1 MTSGD
6 ALPGSQPPPQ
16 VDDADRAL
24 RESELRL
31 QQVLDN
37 TSAAVFAKDRTGRYL
52 FVNREF
58 ERLTGRSAD
67 ELIGHSDR
75 DIFPSD
81 MAAALRRNDMRVL
94 LEARA
99 MEFEESGVFAGEQR
113 TFLSAKFPLLD
124 VDDTPYAVCG
134 IATDITVR
142 KQIETAL
149 STSALAVSSA
159 YGRDLFM
166 ELSRYLA
173 AILDVDVAFI
183 AQMRPDDPAT
193 MHVLAFVCDGTP
205 REHFDYALANTACAT
220 VVGHGFRIYRAGL
233 GAQFP
238 LDDDFIQMGAEGY
251 AGYPLNDAQ
260 GRALGL
266 ISIVSRR
273 PLEQPEFI
281 ESVMKI
287 FAVRAAAEIER
298 QRTDQALLASQA
310 SYRQIFEASEDAIFV
325 HDFETGRIVDVNPK
339 ACSIFGYTH
348 AEMLDIAMDRL
359 GSGEPPYTGA
369 DAAAHL
375 ERARRA
381 GSAGFEWHRRNK
393 DGSLHWDEVYL
404 KVANIGG
411 AARILAFTRDITE
424 RKLAEEAAHR
434 NAEHLRATVNAALDC
449 IIAMDEN
456 GTIIKF
462 NPAAEACFGLSEG
475 EALGR
480 SLAETIIPERF
491 RERHLYG
498 LRRYLDGGPGPVLK
512 QRLEVMA
519 MRADG
524 TEFPAELAIGV
535 DDSPSGKTFI
545 GYLRDITERT
555 QAEQGRRRLEA
566 QLLQAKKMEALGHLT
581 GGIAHDFNNLLAS
594 IMGYVGLASERS
606 AGGEDAR
613 LHGYLDQA
621 MQSCE
626 RARDLIQQ
634 MLMFSRGQKG
644 QARALDAAGCIEQ
657 NLAVLRPT
665 VPPGIRIELDIAP
678 DASAVRFDP
687 VQLGQVL
694 LNLCVNGCD
703 AMQGEGRL
711 TLGLREVSVESV
723 QCSACRQPVE
733 GTYVE
738 LSVRDTG
745 PGIEPSVLERIFDP
759 FFSTKPPG
767 KGAGMGLATVHGIV
781 HEHGGHLLVDTASG
795 AGTCF
800 RVLLQACEAE
810 ARATPAR
817 RRSDRPGPLPVEG
830 RVLVV
835 DDEHSVGE
843 FMCELLASW
852 EVEADFIASPQE
864 ALERVR
870 ESPQR
875 YRLLVTDHSMPSI
888 TGVELA
894 QALLSIAPDLPVVL
908 YTGLADRVHGALP
921 ANMLPTVLRKPIDRA
936 QLARLLTEVLG
947 RTDEAAIP

>member
-1 MTSGD
+1 MNTGVPP
-6 ALPGSQPPPQ
+6 APPQ
-16 VDDADRAL
+16 VDDRERAL
-24 RESELRL
+24 RDSELRL
-31 QQVLDN
+31 QQVLDY

-58 ERLTGRSAD
+58 ERLTGRGAG
-67 ELIGHSDR
+67 ELIGRSDR
-75 DIFPSD
+75 DIFPPD
-81 MAAALRRNDMRVL
+81 MAASLRRNDMRVL

-124 VDDTPYAVCG
+124 VDQVPYAVCG
-134 IATDITVR
+134 IATDITLR

-149 STSALAVSSA
+149 STSALAVSNA
-159 YGRDLFM
+159 YGRDLFI

-183 AQMRPDDPAT
+183 AQMRQDDPGM
-193 MHVLAFVCDGTP
+193 MHVLAFVADGTP
-205 REHFDYALANTACAT
+205 REHFDYPLANTACDT
-220 VVGHGFRIYRAGL
+220 VVGHGFRIYPAGL
-233 GAQFP
+233 GARFP
-238 LDDDFIQMGAEGY
+238 LDDDFIEMGAEGY

-260 GRALGL
+260 GRPLGL

-298 QRTDQALLASQA
+298 ERADQALIASQA

-325 HDFETGRIVDVNPK
+325 HDFESGRIVDVNPK
-339 ACSIFGYTH
+339 ACTIFGYTQQ
-348 AEMLDIAMDRL
+348 EMLDISMDAL

-375 ERARRA
+375 ERARRE

-393 DGSLHWDEVYL
+393 DGTLRWDEVYL

-411 AARILAFTRDITE
+411 VPRILAFTRDITE
-424 RKLAEEAAHR
+424 RRNAEEAAQR
-434 NAEHLRATVNAALDC
+434 NAQHLRATVNAALDC
-449 IIAMDEN
+449 IIAMDES
-456 GTIIKF
+456 GTIVKF
-462 NPAAEACFGLSEG
+462 NPAAEACFGLNERQ
-475 EALGR
+475 ALGR
-480 SLAETIIPERF
+480 SLAETIIPERY
-491 RERHLYG
+491 RERHQFG
-498 LRRYLDGGPGPVLK
+498 LRRYLAGGPGPVLK
-512 QRLEVMA
+512 QRLEVTA

-524 TEFPAELAIGV
+524 SEFPAELAIGV
-535 DDSPSGKTFI
+535 DDSPSGKVFI

-555 QAEQGRRRLEA
+555 QAEQRRRRLEA

-606 AGGEDAR
+606 SGGGDER
-613 LHGYLDQA
+613 LSNYLGQA
-621 MQSCE
+621 LQSCE

-644 QARALDAAGCIEQ
+644 QAQSVDAAACIEQ

-665 VPPGIRIELDIAP
+665 IAP
-678 DASAVRFDP
+678 GVRIQRHIEPGTGPVQFDP

-694 LNLCVNGCD
+694 LNLCVNACD
-703 AMQGEGRL
+703 AMQDEGRL
-711 TLGLREVSVESV
+711 QLDLREVHVDAG
-723 QCSACRQPVE
+723 QCCACRQPIE
-733 GTYVE
+733 GEFVA

-745 PGIEPSVLERIFDP
+745 PGIEPAVLERIFDP

-781 HEHGGHLLVDTASG
+781 HEHGGHLQVDTVAG

-800 RVLLQACEAE
+800 RVLLPRGAD
-810 ARATPAR
+810 ATRPAPAR
-817 RRSDRPGPLPVEG
+817 RASDRRAPARQG

-843 FMCELLASW
+843 FMCELLSSW
-852 EVEADFIASPQE
+852 GLEADFTAVPEQALALVRAAPQH
-864 ALERVR
+864 
-870 ESPQR
+870 
-875 YRLLVTDHSMPSI
+875 YRLVITDHSMPSI
-888 TGVELA
+888 TGVQLA
-894 QALLSIAPDLPVVL
+894 QALATVAPELPVLL
-908 YTGLADRVHGALP
+908 YTGLADRVQEDSLP
-921 ANMLPTVLRKPIDRA
+921 PNMLRTVLRKPIDHA
-936 QLARLLTEVLG
+936 HLARLLGEVLG
-947 RTDEAAIP
+947 EAA

>member
-1 MTSGD
+1 MNAGI
-6 ALPGSQPPPQ
+6 PPPNAQ
-16 VDDADRAL
+16 VDDRERAL

-37 TSAAVFAKDRTGRYL
+37 TSAAVFAKDRAGRYL

-58 ERLTGRSAD
+58 ERLTGRDAD
-67 ELIGHSDR
+67 ALIGRNDR
-75 DIFPSD
+75 DIFPPD

-124 VDDTPYAVCG
+124 MDQMPYAVCG
-134 IATDITVR
+134 IATDITLR
-142 KQIETAL
+142 KQVETAL
-149 STSALAVSSA
+149 SSSALAVSRA
-159 YGRDLFM
+159 YGRDLFV

-193 MHVLAFVCDGTP
+193 MHVLAFVADGVP
-205 REHFDYALANTACAT
+205 REHYDYGLAGTACET
-220 VVGHGFRIYRAGL
+220 VVGHGFRLYPAAL
-233 GAQFP
+233 GSLFP
-238 LDDDFIQMGAEGY
+238 LDTDFIDMEAEGY
-251 AGYPLNDAQ
+251 AGFPLNDSQ
-260 GRALGL
+260 GRPIG
-266 ISIVSRR
+266 IVSIMSRR

-287 FAVRAAAEIER
+287 FAVRAVAEIER
-298 QRTDQALLASQA
+298 LRADQALATSQS

-325 HDFETGRIVDVNPK
+325 HDVDTFRIVDVNPK
-339 ACSIFGYTH
+339 ACAQFGYTH
-348 AEMLDIAMDRL
+348 DEMLEMDMDRL
-359 GSGEPPYTGA
+359 GTGEPPYSGA

-375 ERARRA
+375 ARARSE

-393 DGSLHWDEVYL
+393 DGSLHWDEVFL

-411 AARILAFTRDITE
+411 APRILAFTRDITE
-424 RKLAEEAAHR
+424 RKLAEASACR

-449 IIAMDEN
+449 IIAMDER

-462 NPAAEACFGLSEG
+462 NPAAEACFGIPERD
-475 EALGR
+475 ALGR

-491 RERHLYG
+491 RERHQFG
-498 LRRYLDGGPGPVLK
+498 LRRYLEGGPGPVLK
-512 QRLEVMA
+512 KRLEVVA
-519 MRADG
+519 QRADG
-524 TEFPAELAIGV
+524 SEFPAELAIGV
-535 DDSPSGKTFI
+535 DDSPAGKTFI

-555 QAEQGRRRLEA
+555 EAEERRRRLEA

-594 IMGYVGLASERS
+594 IMGYVALAHERS
-606 AGGEDAR
+606 DDGEDTR
-613 LHGYLDQA
+613 LSGYLDQA
-621 MQSCE
+621 LQSCE

-644 QARALDAAGCIEQ
+644 QAQAMDVAGCIEQ
-657 NLAVLRPT
+657 NLAVLQPT
-665 VPPGIRIELDIAP
+665 LTEGIEVEQDVQPGV
-678 DASAVRFDP
+678 SAVEFDP

-694 LNLCVNGCD
+694 LNLCVNACD

-711 TLGLREVSVESV
+711 RLGLSDVRIEAT
-723 QCSACRQPVE
+723 QCAACRQPVE
-733 GTYVE
+733 GEFVE
-738 LSVRDTG
+738 LRVADTG
-745 PGIEPSVLERIFDP
+745 PGIAPAVLERMFDP

-781 HEHGGHLLVDTASG
+781 HEHGGHLLVDTSPG
-795 AGTCF
+795 QGTAF
-800 RVLLQACEAE
+800 RVLLPACSGA
-810 ARATPAR
+810 ARPRMSR
-817 RRSDRPGPLPVEG
+817 RRSDRSGVPRREG

-843 FMCELLASW
+843 FMCELLSSW
-852 EVEADFIASPQE
+852 GLEADFVSTPE
-864 ALERVR
+864 LALSRVG
-870 ESPQR
+870 ESPAH
-875 YRLLVTDHSMPSI
+875 YRLLITDHSMPSM
-888 TGVELA
+888 TGVQLA
-894 QALLSIAPDLPVVL
+894 QALEAIAPQLPVLL
-908 YTGLADRVHGALP
+908 YTGLADRIREPSLP
-921 ANMLPTVLRKPIDRA
+921 ANMLRTVLRKPIDH
-936 QLARLLTEVLG
+936 ARLSRIVGDVLG
-947 RTDEAAIP
+947 EQGIGGEAA

>member
-1 MTSGD
+1 MNTGAPS
-6 ALPGSQPPPQ
+6 PQ
-16 VDDADRAL
+16 TPDDDRERAL

-37 TSAAVFAKDRTGRYL
+37 TSAAVFAKDRAGRYL

-58 ERLTGRSAD
+58 ERLTGRGAD
-67 ELIGHSDR
+67 ELIGRSDR
-75 DIFPSD
+75 DIFPPE

-99 MEFEESGVFAGEQR
+99 MEFEESGVFAGEER

-124 VDDTPYAVCG
+124 VDEMPYAVCG
-134 IATDITVR
+134 IATDITLR

-149 STSALAVSSA
+149 STSALAVSAA
-159 YGRDLFM
+159 YGRDLFV

-183 AQMRPDDPAT
+183 AQMRQDDPGT
-193 MHVLAFVCDGTP
+193 MHILAFVSDGTP
-205 REHFDYALANTACAT
+205 REHFDYALANTACET

-233 GAQFP
+233 ASRFP
-238 LDDDFIQMGAEGY
+238 LDDDFIEMGAEGY
-251 AGYPLNDAQ
+251 AGYPLNDSQ

-266 ISIVSRR
+266 ISVVSRR

-298 QRTDQALLASQA
+298 QRSDQALIASQA
-310 SYRQIFEASEDAIFV
+310 SYLQIFEASEDAIFV
-325 HDFETGRIVDVNPK
+325 HDFESGRIVDVNPK
-339 ACSIFGYTH
+339 ACAIFGYTH
-348 AEMLDIAMDRL
+348 AEMLDISMDRL

-375 ERARRA
+375 ERARRD
-381 GSAGFEWHRRNK
+381 GKAGFEWHRRNK

-411 AARILAFTRDITE
+411 APRILAFTRDITE

-434 NAEHLRATVNAALDC
+434 NARHLRATVDAALDC
-449 IIAMDEN
+449 IIAMDES

-462 NPAAEACFGLSEG
+462 NPAAEACFGLSERD
-475 EALGR
+475 AVGR
-480 SLAETIIPERF
+480 SLADTIIPERF
-491 RERHLYG
+491 RERHLFG

-512 QRLEVMA
+512 QRLEVTA
-519 MRADG
+519 LRADG

-555 QAEQGRRRLEA
+555 EAEQRRRRLEA

-594 IMGYVGLASERS
+594 IMGYVGLASGRTEN
-606 AGGEDAR
+606 GNDAR

-665 VPPGIRIELDIAP
+665 VPPGVRIEQDIAP

-711 TLGLREVSVESV
+711 RLGLRNVHLAAA

-733 GTYVE
+733 GAYVE

-745 PGIEPSVLERIFDP
+745 PGIEPLVLERIFDP

-781 HEHGGHLLVDTASG
+781 HEHGGHLLVDTEPG
-795 AGTCF
+795 AGTRF
-800 RVLLQACEAE
+800 RVLLPACESE

-817 RRSDRPGPLPVEG
+817 RRSDRPDSISAQG

-843 FMCELLASW
+843 FMCELLSSW
-852 EVEADFIASPQE
+852 DLEADFLASPEE

-870 ESPQR
+870 AAPH
-875 YRLLVTDHSMPSI
+875 YYGLVITDHSMPSI

-894 QALLSIAPDLPVVL
+894 QALLAFAPHLPVVL
-908 YTGLADRVHGALP
+908 YTGLADRVHGTLP
-921 ANMLPTVLRKPIDRA
+921 ANMLPTVLRKPIDHAR
-936 QLARLLTEVLG
+936 LARLLTDVLG
-947 RTDEAAIP
+947 TGDDTSSR

>member
-1 MTSGD
+1 MNTAAPSPQ
-6 ALPGSQPPPQ
+6 AQ
-16 VDDADRAL
+16 VDDRERAL

-37 TSAAVFAKDRTGRYL
+37 TSAAVFAKDRGGRYL

-58 ERLTGRSAD
+58 EKLTGREAES
-67 ELIGHSDR
+67 LIGRSDR
-75 DIFPSD
+75 DIFPPE
-81 MAAALRRNDMRVL
+81 MAASLRRNDMRVL

-99 MEFEESGVFAGEQR
+99 MEFEESGIFAGEQR

-124 VDDTPYAVCG
+124 VDEVPYAVCG
-134 IATDITVR
+134 IATDITLR

-149 STSALAVSSA
+149 STSALAVSTA
-159 YGRDLFM
+159 HGRGLFV

-183 AQMRPDDPAT
+183 AEVRQDDAAT
-193 MHVLAFVCDGTP
+193 MHVLAFVADGAP
-205 REHFDYALANTACAT
+205 SEHFDYALANTACAT
-220 VVGHGFRIYRAGL
+220 VVGHGFRIYPAGL
-233 GAQFP
+233 GSQFP
-238 LDDDFIQMGAEGY
+238 LDDDFIRMGAESY
-251 AGYPLNDAQ
+251 AGYPLNDSQ

-273 PLEQPEFI
+273 PLEQADFI

-287 FAVRAAAEIER
+287 FAVRCAAEIER
-298 QRTDQALLASQA
+298 QRADQALLASQA

-325 HDFETGRIVDVNPK
+325 HDFDSGRIVDVNPK
-339 ACSIFGYTH
+339 ACAIFGYSH
-348 AEMLDIAMDRL
+348 EEMLDITMDRL

-375 ERARRA
+375 DRARRD
-381 GSAGFEWHRRNK
+381 GSAAFEWRRRNK

-411 AARILAFTRDITE
+411 AQRILAFTRDITE
-424 RKLAEEAAHR
+424 RTLAEEAARR

-449 IIAMDEN
+449 IIAMDEDGN
-456 GTIIKF
+456 IVKF
-462 NPAAEACFGLSEG
+462 NPAAEACFGLRERDV
-475 EALGR
+475 LGR

-491 RERHLYG
+491 RERHAFG
-498 LRRYLDGGPGPVLK
+498 LKHYLSGGPGPVLK
-512 QRLEVMA
+512 RRLEVA
-519 MRADG
+519 AIRADG
-524 TEFPAELAIGV
+524 TEFPAELAVGV
-535 DDSPSGKTFI
+535 DDSPSGRTFI

-555 QAEQGRRRLEA
+555 EAEQRRRRLEA

-606 AGGEDAR
+606 ASGDDAR
-613 LHGYLDQA
+613 LAGYLDQA
-621 MQSCE
+621 MQGCE

-634 MLMFSRGQKG
+634 MMMFSRGQKG
-644 QARALDAAGCIEQ
+644 QARALDAATCIEQ

-665 VPPGIRIELDIAP
+665 IPDGVHVDVDIAP
-678 DASAVRFDP
+678 GVRAVQFDP

-694 LNLCVNGCD
+694 LNLCVNACD
-703 AMQGEGRL
+703 AMQESGRL
-711 TLGLREVSVESV
+711 ELGLRDARLDGEP
-723 QCSACRQPVE
+723 CCACRQPIE
-733 GTYVE
+733 GEFVE
-738 LSVRDTG
+738 LTVRDTG
-745 PGIEPSVLERIFDP
+745 PGIEPAVLERIFDP

-781 HEHGGHLLVDTASG
+781 HEHGGHLRVDTVAG
-795 AGTCF
+795 AGTIF
-800 RVLLQACEAE
+800 RVLLPACDLA

-817 RRSDRPGPLPVEG
+817 RRSDQPRPNAPQG

-843 FMCELLASW
+843 FMCELLSSW
-852 EVEADFIASPQE
+852 GLEADFVASPEQ
-864 ALERVR
+864 AIDRVR
-870 ESPQR
+870 AAPLH
-875 YRLLVTDHSMPSI
+875 YRLIITDHSMPSL
-888 TGVELA
+888 TGVQLA
-894 QALLSIAPDLPVVL
+894 QALLAIAPRLPVLL
-908 YTGLADRVHGALP
+908 YTGLADRVSDATLP
-921 ANMLPTVLRKPIDRA
+921 PNMLPTVLRKPIDH
-936 QLARLLTEVLG
+936 ARLSRLLSEVLG
-947 RTDEAAIP
+947 EAADDAQRA

>member
-1 MTSGD
+1 MNTGVPPS
-6 ALPGSQPPPQ
+6 PPQ
-16 VDDADRAL
+16 VDDRERAL
-24 RESELRL
+24 RDSELRL

-58 ERLTGRSAD
+58 ERLTGHGAE
-67 ELIGHSDR
+67 ELIGRSDR
-75 DIFPSD
+75 DIFPPE
-81 MAAALRRNDMRVL
+81 MAASLRRNDMRVL

-124 VDDTPYAVCG
+124 VDQTPYAVCG
-134 IATDITVR
+134 IATDITLR

-149 STSALAVSSA
+149 STSALAVSNA
-159 YGRDLFM
+159 YGRDLFI

-183 AQMRPDDPAT
+183 AEMRQDDPGM
-193 MHVLAFVCDGTP
+193 MHVVAFIADGTP
-205 REHFDYALANTACAT
+205 REHFDYALANTACDT
-220 VVGHGFRIYRAGL
+220 VVGHGFRIYPAGL
-233 GAQFP
+233 GSRFP
-238 LDDDFIQMGAEGY
+238 LDDDFIEMGAEGY

-260 GRALGL
+260 GNPLGL

-287 FAVRAAAEIER
+287 FAVRAAAELARER
-298 QRTDQALLASQA
+298 ADQALMASQA

-325 HDFETGRIVDVNPK
+325 HDFETGRIIDVNPK
-339 ACSIFGYTH
+339 ACAIFGYTQR
-348 AEMLDIAMDRL
+348 ELLDISMDAL

-375 ERARRA
+375 ERARREGA
-381 GSAGFEWHRRNK
+381 AGFEWHRRNK
-393 DGSLHWDEVYL
+393 DGSLRWDEVYL

-411 AARILAFTRDITE
+411 MPRILAFTRDITE
-424 RKLAEEAAHR
+424 RRNAEEAAQR
-434 NAEHLRATVNAALDC
+434 NAQHLRATVNAALDC
-449 IIAMDEN
+449 IIAMDAE

-462 NPAAEACFGLSEG
+462 NPAAEACFGISER

-480 SLAETIIPERF
+480 CLADTIIPERY

-498 LRRYLDGGPGPVLK
+498 LRRYLEGGPGPVLK
-512 QRLEVMA
+512 QRLEVTA
-519 MRADG
+519 MRSDG
-524 TEFPAELAIGV
+524 SEFPAELAIGV
-535 DDSPSGKTFI
+535 DDTPSGKVFI

-555 QAEQGRRRLEA
+555 QAEQRRRRLEA

-606 AGGEDAR
+606 SGGGDER
-613 LHGYLDQA
+613 LSNYLGQA
-621 MQSCE
+621 LQSCE

-644 QARALDAAGCIEQ
+644 QAQAVDAAACIEQ

-665 VPPGIRIELDIAP
+665 IPADVHVEQCIAP
-678 DASAVRFDP
+678 GTGAVQFDP

-694 LNLCVNGCD
+694 LNLCVNACD
-703 AMQGEGRL
+703 AMQGTGRL
-711 TLGLREVSVESV
+711 QLGLGEVRIDAER
-723 QCSACRQPVE
+723 CCACRQPIE
-733 GTYVE
+733 GEFIE
-738 LSVRDTG
+738 LYVRDTG
-745 PGIEPSVLERIFDP
+745 PGIEPAVLERIFDP

-781 HEHGGHLLVDTASG
+781 HEHGGHLLVDTVAG

-800 RVLLQACEAE
+800 RVLLPAGAD
-810 ARATPAR
+810 ALRPAPSRRA
-817 RRSDRPGPLPVEG
+817 SDRPAPTRQG

-843 FMCELLASW
+843 FMCELLSSW
-852 EVEADFIASPQE
+852 GLEADFTAVPEQALALVRASPQH
-864 ALERVR
+864 
-870 ESPQR
+870 
-875 YRLLVTDHSMPSI
+875 YRLVITDHSMPSL
-888 TGVELA
+888 TGVQLA
-894 QALLSIAPDLPVVL
+894 QALTTVAPQLPVLL
-908 YTGLADRVHGALP
+908 YTGLADRVQESSLP
-921 ANMLPTVLRKPIDRA
+921 PNMLRTVLRKPIDHA
-936 QLARLLTEVLG
+936 QLARLLGEVLG
-947 RTDEAAIP
+947 EAD

>member
-1 MTSGD
+1 MNIGG
-6 ALPGSQPPPQ
+6 LPSEPQ
-16 VDDADRAL
+16 LDERERAL
-24 RESELRL
+24 RDSELRL

-37 TSAAVFAKDRTGRYL
+37 TSAAVFAKDRGGRYL

-58 ERLTGRSAD
+58 ERLTGREAH
-67 ELIGHSDR
+67 ELIGRHDR
-75 DIFPSD
+75 DIFPPE
-81 MAAALRRNDMRVL
+81 MAASLRRNDMRVL

-124 VDDTPYAVCG
+124 MDGTPYAVCG

-149 STSALAVSSA
+149 STSALAVSRA
-159 YGRDLFM
+159 YGRDLFI

-183 AQMRPDDPAT
+183 AEKRPDDPAM
-193 MHVLAFVCDGTP
+193 MHVLAFIADGMP

-220 VVGHGFRIYRAGL
+220 VVGHGFRIYPAAL
-233 GAQFP
+233 NSQFP
-238 LDDDFIQMGAEGY
+238 LDDDFIEMGAESY
-251 AGYPLNDAQ
+251 AGYPLNDSQ
-260 GRALGL
+260 GRPLGL

-287 FAVRAAAEIER
+287 FAVRAASELER
-298 QRTDQALLASQA
+298 ERADAALAASQA
-310 SYRQIFEASEDAIFV
+310 SYRQIFDASEDAIFV

-339 ACSIFGYTH
+339 ACALFGYTQQ
-348 AEMLDIAMDRL
+348 EMLDISMDAL

-375 ERARRA
+375 ERARRE
-381 GSAGFEWHRRNK
+381 GSVGFEWHRRNK
-393 DGSLHWDEVYL
+393 DGSLRWDEVFL

-411 AARILAFTRDITE
+411 MPRILAFSRDITE
-424 RKLAEEAAHR
+424 RR
-434 NAEHLRATVNAALDC
+434 NAEDAARRNAQHLRATVNAALDC
-449 IIAMDEN
+449 IIAMDQD
-456 GTIIKF
+456 GVIVKF
-462 NPAAEACFGLSEG
+462 NPAAEACFGLTER

-480 SLAETIIPERF
+480 SLADTIIPQRY
-491 RERHLYG
+491 RERHLFG
-498 LRRYLDGGPGPVLK
+498 LRRYLEGGPGPVLK
-512 QRLEVMA
+512 QRLEVTA

-524 TEFPAELAIGV
+524 SEFPAELAIGV
-535 DDSPSGKTFI
+535 DDSPSGKVFI

-555 QAEQGRRRLEA
+555 QAEQRRRRLEA

-594 IMGYVGLASERS
+594 IMGYVGLASERT

-613 LHGYLDQA
+613 LSGYLDQA
-621 MQSCE
+621 LQSCV

-644 QARALDAAGCIEQ
+644 QAQAVDAAACIEQ

-665 VPPGIRIELDIAP
+665 IPPEICIEQHVAP
-678 DASAVRFDP
+678 ETGAVQFDP

-694 LNLCVNGCD
+694 LNLCVNACD

-711 TLGLREVSVESV
+711 QLELREVRIDAGE
-723 QCSACRQPVE
+723 CGACRQPIE
-733 GTYVE
+733 GEFVE
-738 LSVRDTG
+738 LSVRDSG
-745 PGIEPSVLERIFDP
+745 PGIEPAVLERIFDP

-767 KGAGMGLATVHGIV
+767 KGAGMGLATVHGLV
-781 HEHGGHLLVDTASG
+781 HEHGGHLLVDTAIG
-795 AGTCF
+795 EGTCF
-800 RVLLQACEAE
+800 RVLLPRGTGALRPTPSR
-810 ARATPAR
+810 RA
-817 RRSDRPGPLPVEG
+817 SDRPAPSRQG
-830 RVLVV
+830 RVLIV

-843 FMCELLASW
+843 FMCELLSSW
-852 EVEADFIASPQE
+852 GLEADFTAVPEQ
-864 ALERVR
+864 ALALVR
-870 ESPQR
+870 GAPSH
-875 YRLLVTDHSMPSI
+875 YRLLITDHSMPSI
-888 TGVELA
+888 TGVQLA
-894 QALLSIAPDLPVVL
+894 QVLAKIAPDLPVLL
-908 YTGLADRVHGALP
+908 YTGLADRVQEDSLP
-921 ANMLPTVLRKPIDRA
+921 PNMLRTVLRKPIDHA
-936 QLARLLTEVLG
+936 QLAQILNATLEQS
-947 RTDEAAIP
+947 A